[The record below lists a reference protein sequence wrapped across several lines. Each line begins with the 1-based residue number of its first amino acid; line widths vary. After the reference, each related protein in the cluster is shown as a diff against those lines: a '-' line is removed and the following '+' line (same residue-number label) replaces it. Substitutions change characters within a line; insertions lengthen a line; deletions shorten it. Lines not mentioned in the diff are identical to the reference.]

1 MEQATGLDCPVCGKD
16 TGIKADVRL
25 LSDTFVCPHCG
36 SKLEFEHDY
45 SGDDYDLSMWL
56 VAVK

>member
-1 MEQATGLDCPVCGKD
+1 MSLTFDCPVCGKD

-25 LSDTFVCPHCG
+25 LSDKFVCPHCG
-36 SKLEFEHDY
+36 SELEFDHDY
-45 SGDDYDLSMWL
+45 DADGDLSMWL